1 MADDLLRT
9 RFFLGSN
16 SPIGFVSKFD
26 RVYDPHDGWQAYLLK
41 GGPGTGKSTFMKSI
55 AQAAE
60 ANGYEVELIFCS
72 SDPNSLDGVVIPKR
86 KCCILDATSPHVL
99 EPSFPGVCET
109 IVNIGA
115 YWDKDI
121 LQENR
126 DEIMKT
132 SAACSAQHA
141 RATRYLA
148 AAGSLLSDSYRFA
161 LDCTDTAKVARYASR
176 LSRRE
181 FGQPKENLG
190 HEEIRL
196 LSAITPHGVL
206 FFEETVEKLCS
217 RVFVIEDE
225 YGASSRLL
233 LAHLRTHALTCGHDV
248 ISCYCP
254 MSPLDKLDHLL
265 IPDLGIG
272 FVTSNSWYQVKL
284 SPFRRIHMQRFT
296 SNELL
301 RQRRQ
306 RLSFNRRA
314 SRDLISEASA
324 RMLEAKAIHDE
335 LEDFYISAMDFD
347 AAEPLRQSVIQQM
360 VLDD

>member
-1 MADDLLRT
+1 
-9 RFFLGSN
+9 
-16 SPIGFVSKFD
+16 
-26 RVYDPHDGWQAYLLK
+26 
-41 GGPGTGKSTFMKSI
+41 MKSI

-99 EPSFPGVCET
+99 EPSFPGACET

-141 RATRYLA
+141 RPPGIWRR
-148 AAGSLLSDSYRFA
+148 AGSLLSDSYRFA

-196 LSAITPHGVL
+196 LSAVTPHGVL

-284 SPFRRIHMQRFT
+284 SPFRRIHMRALPPT
-296 SNELL
+296 SCCASAVNAFPSIAAPAATDFRGL
-301 RQRRQ
+301 RRDAGSQGH
-306 RLSFNRRA
+306 SRRA
-314 SRDLISEASA
+314 GEFLHFRHGFRCRRIAA
-324 RMLEAKAIHDE
+324 AKRHPADGT
-335 LEDFYISAMDFD
+335 
-347 AAEPLRQSVIQQM
+347 R
-360 VLDD
+360 